1 MPFRHGSHGVRDAR
15 LRSLARAIEAKYPG
29 TEIVFEPAGIPGEPK
44 IRWWMHVLHVRQ
56 DDLSRLGRF
65 AIRLSWRLFPRRS
78 VPVVVTPHDRTVTR
92 QFLARMREEISKGSA
107 PRRGRGRVLRVRR

>member
-1 MPFRHGSHGVRDAR
+1 MPFRLGSHGVRDAR
-15 LRSLARAIEAKYPG
+15 LRSLARAIEARYPG

-56 DDLSRLGRF
+56 GDLGPLGDF
-65 AIRLSWRLFPRRS
+65 AIRRSWRLYPGRP

-92 QFLARMREEISKGSA
+92 QFLARMREEASVGPP
-107 PRRGRGRVLRVRR
+107 PRHRAVRRRALRA